1 MNTQQIFTSIPY
13 EQLLNDLTERITQAI
28 PPVQV
33 LPPPTQ
39 EHTNDLITRKET
51 ASLLGITLPTLRTWS
66 LDGRLK
72 AYYINTRVRYKR
84 GEVLQSLK
92 HSKH

>member
-13 EQLLNDLTERITQAI
+13 DQLLNDLTERITQAI

-39 EHTNDLITRKET
+39 EHPNDLITRKET
-51 ASLLGITLPTLRTWS
+51 ATLLGILCQPSALMEFRRKTKGILHQ
-66 LDGRLK
+66 
-72 AYYINTRVRYKR
+72 YKSH
-84 GEVLQSLK
+84 EIK
-92 HSKH
+92 K